1 MTTETAPRQYIYG
14 ILSCIIYMKQRRSR
28 RSFLSALATG
38 VLAVLAGCTD
48 RLFEPTQIA
57 VENADSQEHTILV
70 WVTIGSNLS
79 AAEAVT
85 VDSGSEAELSEE
97 VRAPLSKKKYRITV
111 QLDPQTEKQTAQMSP
126 AYATSFTYNEE
137 FERLKIVVG
146 EEGDVTAEPL
156 KGE

>member
-1 MTTETAPRQYIYG
+1 M
-14 ILSCIIYMKQRRSR
+14 
-28 RSFLSALATG
+28 
-38 VLAVLAGCTD
+38 
-48 RLFEPTQIA
+48 FEPTQIA